1 MMSHIMCIVPSGLQ
15 EFLSCL
21 NNVFSLLRE
30 LNWMRQFKAIEW
42 QRVLLTSL
50 TINQSKTNSVF
61 ISNVPLTLYG
71 LKYALHYLIT

>member
-21 NNVFSLLRE
+21 YNIFSLLRE
-30 LNWMRQFKAIEW
+30 LNWMRQFNAIEW

-71 LKYALHYLIT
+71 LKYALHYSIT